1 MAEPISRRRLLAG
14 FAGVAGLGLAP
25 ALLAACASPGQT
37 PPRTAPAAAS
47 GGTSPGA
54 KPPTTIGSYYS
65 DPVPRAAMQDVVD
78 SFAASTGLAA
88 KLNTVDNASFQNG
101 INAYLQGTP
110 DDVFTW
116 FAGNRMRFFAAQGLA
131 AALSDIWPEIK
142 GNFSEG
148 AQLAATAA
156 DGKPYVVPFHTY
168 PWVVLHRKSLWERRG
183 YETPATLDELT
194 ALARRMQTDGLVP
207 FAFGDKDGWPAMGTF
222 DILDLRLNG
231 YEFHLGLATGRER
244 WTDTR
249 VRDVFDA
256 WRGLL
261 PLHQQGALGRTW
273 QEAAKSLMNG
283 EAGMYFAGTFAG
295 EQTDDAGREDLEM
308 FAFPPAGTQF
318 DAERSIDAPIN
329 GFMLS
334 RAPASPDVA
343 KAFLEYVAGGTAQT
357 MYVTANPNRIAL
369 AKDADTSGYTN
380 FQRKMAD
387 AIGGAGRLT
396 QFLDRD
402 SRPDFTGPQG
412 MQRFLQDFLA
422 DPGQDLDAY
431 LGRIQAFW
439 DSLP

>member
-1 MAEPISRRRLLAG
+1 MPDDDRMPDGVSRRRVLQGIGAVTGL
-14 FAGVAGLGLAP
+14 AGLGLAP
-25 ALLAACASPGQT
+25 GLLAACA
-37 PPRTAPAAAS
+37 PAATPGPSAA
-47 GGTSPGA
+47 GA
-54 KPPTTIGSYYS
+54 KPATTVGSYYS
-65 DPVPRAAMQDVVD
+65 DPVPRKAMEDVVAT
-78 SFAASTGLAA
+78 FAASTGLKAV
-88 KLNTVDNASFQNG
+88 LNTVDNASFQAG

-116 FAGNRMRFFAAQGLA
+116 FAGNRMRFFAGQGLA

-142 GNFSEG
+142 DNFAEG
-148 AQLAATAA
+148 AQLASIAA
-156 DGKPYVVPFHTY
+156 DGKPYFVPFHTY
-168 PWVVLHRKSLWERRG
+168 PWVVIHRKSVWEQRG
-183 YETPATLDELT
+183 YQTPSTIDELT

-207 FAFGDKDGWPAMGTF
+207 FASGDKDGWPAMGTF
-222 DILDLRLNG
+222 DILNLRLNG
-231 YEFHLGLATGRER
+231 YEFHLGLATGREK
-244 WTDTR
+244 WTDQR

-261 PLHQQGALGRTW
+261 PFHQQGALGRTW
-273 QEAAKSLMNG
+273 QEAAKSMING
-283 EAGMYFAGTFAG
+283 QAGMYFAGTFAG
-295 EQTDDAGREDLEM
+295 EQTDDAGREDLEL
-308 FAFPPAGTQF
+308 FAFPSAGTRF
-318 DAERSIDAPIN
+318 DAEKAMDAPIN

-343 KAFLEYVAGGTAQT
+343 KAFLEYVAGGVAQT

-369 AKDADTSGYTN
+369 AKDADTSGYTS
-380 FQRKMAD
+380 FQKKMAA
-387 AIGGAGRLT
+387 AIAGAGRLT

-422 DPGQDLDAY
+422 DPNQQLDPY

>member
-14 FAGVAGLGLAP
+14 IAGVAGLSLAP
-25 ALLAACASPGQT
+25 GVFAACAGPSQT
-37 PPRTAPAAAS
+37 S
-47 GGTSPGA
+47 GTSARASVAGA
-54 KPPTTIGSYYS
+54 KPPTTVGSYYS

-78 SFAASTGLAA
+78 SFMASTGLKAT
-88 KLNTVDNASFQNG
+88 LNTVDNASFQNG

-131 AALSDIWPEIK
+131 GPLSDIWPQIK

-148 AQLAATAA
+148 AQLASTAA
-156 DGKPYVVPFHTY
+156 DGKPYFVPFHTY
-168 PWVVLHRKSLWERRG
+168 PWVVLHKKSVWEDRG
-183 YETPATLDELT
+183 YETPATFDELV

-244 WTDTR
+244 WTDPR

-261 PLHQQGALGRTW
+261 PLHQRAALGRTW
-273 QEAAKSLMNG
+273 QEAAKSLMSG

-308 FAFPPAGTQF
+308 FLFPPAGTQF

-343 KAFLEYVAGGTAQT
+343 KAFLEYVAGGAAQT

-369 AKDADTSGYTN
+369 AKDADTTGYTT
-380 FQRKMAD
+380 FQRRMAD

-422 DPGQDLDAY
+422 DPAQDLDAY